1 MLLLLCWASI
11 PAVQAAQTNDEFI
24 RGYATAIIAEDFP
37 SSVRTIRVE
46 DGVIYMEGGNLGEKE
61 KSDIQKILLNVEG
74 VTRIEFV
81 PDRTEAVV
89 AKPEAEEHLPLFLP
103 NQPLFQALLADP
115 RWPHF
120 SISYQHYLGNDL
132 LRNVAAAGFGESI
145 GIYRFQG
152 PWDSTMEIGIHA
164 GVFSIFDIGTRSFDL
179 INADYLFGIPIT
191 LKKGDF
197 TNMFRIFHQS
207 SHLGDEFVLRGD
219 TDERINL
226 SYESVDNLFSYHLP
240 AGFRIYAGVGYLIRK
255 SPSDLDPWSTQ
266 TGLEFRSPVTWLG
279 GAVRPVASVDVQNRQ
294 ESSWNT
300 DISVRTGIQF
310 ENPDFLSRK
319 LLLLLE
325 YYNGK
330 SPNGQFYE
338 DSIEFLGIGVH
349 LFL

>member
-1 MLLLLCWASI
+1 MILLLCCWASI
-11 PAVQAAQTNDEFI
+11 SAVQAAQPSDEFI
-24 RGYATAIIAEDFP
+24 RGYATAIIAEHFP
-37 SSVRTIRVE
+37 SGVKTIRVY
-46 DGVIYMEGGNLGEKE
+46 DGVIYMEGGSLGETE
-61 KSDIQKILLNVEG
+61 KSEIQKILLSVEG
-74 VTRIEFV
+74 VTRVEFV
-81 PDRTEAVV
+81 ADRTEAVV
-89 AKPEAEEHLPLFLP
+89 RQSEEQLPLFLP
-103 NQPLFQALLADP
+103 SQPLFQALLADP

-152 PWDSTMEIGIHA
+152 PWDSTMELGVHA
-164 GVFSIFDIGTRSFDL
+164 GVFSIFDMSAQSFDL

-207 SHLGDEFVLRGD
+207 SHLGDEFLLRGE

-226 SYESVDNLFSYHLP
+226 SYEGVDNLLSYHLP
-240 AGFRIYAGVGYLIRK
+240 AGFRIYAGGGYLIRK

-266 TGLEFRSPVTWLG
+266 AGLEFRSPATWLE
-279 GAVRPVASVDVQNRQ
+279 GALRPVASVDVQNRQ
-294 ESSWNT
+294 ETNWIT
-300 DISVRTGIQF
+300 DISVRTGIQL
-310 ENPDFLSRK
+310 ENPNFLSRK
-319 LLLLLE
+319 VLLLLE

-338 DSIEFLGIGVH
+338 HSIEFLGIGVH
-349 LFL
+349 LFF